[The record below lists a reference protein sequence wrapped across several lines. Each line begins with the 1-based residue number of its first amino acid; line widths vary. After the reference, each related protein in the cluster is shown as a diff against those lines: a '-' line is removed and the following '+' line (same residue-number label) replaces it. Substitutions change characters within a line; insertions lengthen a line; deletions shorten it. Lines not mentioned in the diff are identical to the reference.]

1 MKKFIAT
8 VVAAVA
14 VAAPLAVVAATP
26 AQAASNPGCAT
37 RAEFRRIHP
46 GQTVRT
52 TQNIVGSK
60 GRVTMAGS
68 FISQRQWKVC
78 RSAWG
83 SLTLTY
89 VQGRLDNKIMF

>member
-1 MKKFIAT
+1 MKKIIAT
-8 VVAAVA
+8 AVAAVA

-26 AQAASNPGCAT
+26 AEAASNPSCAT

-60 GRVTMAGS
+60 GRVTMAGT
-68 FISQRQWKVC
+68 FMSQRQWKVC
-78 RSAWG
+78 GSPWG